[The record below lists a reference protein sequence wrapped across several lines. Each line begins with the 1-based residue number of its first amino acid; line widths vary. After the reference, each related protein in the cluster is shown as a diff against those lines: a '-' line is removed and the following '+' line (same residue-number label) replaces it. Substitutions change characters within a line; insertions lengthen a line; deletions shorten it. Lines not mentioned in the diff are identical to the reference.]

1 MADHLSK
8 LDAHL
13 LIVCRPRPGTRADQ
27 GEVRLSEDHIEV
39 DLSLIGSVYST
50 ALSHIRWCRCH
61 QPCPSWMVVMVGT
74 ADFLTSW
81 ITDPDGNRIEQ
92 TQPEDTPPR

>member
-1 MADHLSK
+1 VSH
-8 LDAHL
+8 
-13 LIVCRPRPGTRADQ
+13 
-27 GEVRLSEDHIEV
+27 
-39 DLSLIGSVYST
+39 SVVPVLP
-50 ALSHIRWCRCH
+50 ALSIMDGRDGRN
-61 QPCPSWMVVMVGT
+61 

>member
-1 MADHLSK
+1 
-8 LDAHL
+8 
-13 LIVCRPRPGTRADQ
+13 
-27 GEVRLSEDHIEV
+27 
-39 DLSLIGSVYST
+39 
-50 ALSHIRWCRCH
+50 
-61 QPCPSWMVVMVGT
+61 MVVMVGT